1 MMFMNLKN
9 IAILNIKVADY
20 RCIISE
26 IRKNEAISV
35 IQNADLNEKR
45 GTLQNTKSLF
55 SYIKMSREYL
65 TFEDIMDKL
74 I

>member
-1 MMFMNLKN
+1 MNLKN

-55 SYIKMSREYL
+55 LYIKMSREYL

>member
-1 MMFMNLKN
+1 MNLKN

>member
-55 SYIKMSREYL
+55 LYIKMSREYL